1 MANLI
6 LIMGKSG
13 SGKSTSI
20 KTLNPQETVIINVLS
35 KRLPFKGS
43 NKIYN
48 KENKNLFNISD
59 YSKIKA
65 YLTSISNNAKH
76 VKTVII
82 DDCTYLM
89 RKELFAKATD
99 KGYNKFSEIAKN
111 FQDLVQTIESLR
123 DELNVVLMMHVE
135 EEVHENGLDSYKCA
149 TVGKMIE
156 DKYKPEELVTTT
168 LICDIK
174 IDKDTITH
182 GFYTRAAV
190 YNNKLIPAR
199 SPEGMFDEDETFIPN
214 DLQFVVD
221 KVNEFYN

>member
-20 KTLNPQETVIINVLS
+20 KTLNPQETIIINVLS

-59 YSKIKA
+59 YDTIKA
-65 YLTSISNNAKH
+65 YLTSISNNANH
-76 VKTVII
+76 VKTIVI

-89 RKELFAKATD
+89 RKELFSKATD
-99 KGYNKFSEIAKN
+99 KGYTKFSEIAQH
-111 FQDLVQTIESLR
+111 FQNLIQTIENLR
-123 DELNVVLMMHVE
+123 NDLNVVIMMHVDDE
-135 EEVHENGLDSYKCA
+135 ISDNGLDTYKCA

-156 DKYKPEELVTTT
+156 DKYRPEECVTTT
-168 LICDIK
+168 LVCGIK

-182 GFYTRAAV
+182 GFYTRIAI
-190 YNNKLIPAR
+190 NNGKLIPAKT
-199 SPEGMFDEDETFIPN
+199 PEGMFEEAFIPN
-214 DLQFVVD
+214 DLQFVID